1 MSYEEASR
9 RELDAF
15 ESLQKA
21 VAQRSQLDATVAIYS
36 DHRERYD
43 AAVEHLLAA
52 VQAYEAASQDLI
64 AARAARN
71 S

>member
-9 RELDAF
+9 RELDA
-15 ESLQKA
+15 
-21 VAQRSQLDATVAIYS
+21 TVAIYS
-36 DHRERYD
+36 DHRESYE

-64 AARAARN
+64 AARTAGN